1 MSTLSQHAH
10 TLVESVWVFS
20 TVILCWGPS
29 PCLKEFC
36 FSHVLWQLL
45 RRFFSH
51 VLWLILRNKCSF
63 DFFLLQM
70 PINRQAMEG
79 KNIHLI
85 PHHSNPK
92 FPFVIPFEREPR
104 ELKRGEKNR
113 E

>member
-1 MSTLSQHAH
+1 MSSSFRFGMGL
-10 TLVESVWVFS
+10 EGE
-20 TVILCWGPS
+20 ICWGPS

>member
-1 MSTLSQHAH
+1 MDEKN
-10 TLVESVWVFS
+10 VEDMQEKQEAVGVHPHVLKSFFQPCCMAASKEVFQ
-20 TVILCWGPS
+20 
-29 PCLKEFC
+29 PCFMADFKEQMFLC
-36 FSHVLWQLL
+36 FS
-45 RRFFSH
+45 
-51 VLWLILRNKCSF
+51 
-63 DFFLLQM
+63 LLQM